1 MGKNNF
7 NSAVTEKKM
16 VGYLIV
22 GLFFSSLLVIYPLMW
37 PRLIYKVDLLGF
49 FTIMTPASI
58 VLFALA
64 GCCLK
69 LAELKS
75 ILKHNLFFTTAL
87 IIITGIILSHLFTV
101 KNIAPEDIAT
111 ALVWIAVPLFAL
123 LYYQYISRLLP
134 YFMAL
139 LWLLNCWQLVA
150 EQVWLWNSRMIG
162 VTGNNNWSAALMIV
176 STAFL
181 LRLLW
186 EKTARLKNKYRY
198 GYFATIALL
207 IMTISLIMLHQLYSK
222 GANIALL
229 VGGIITLLI
238 YYGKWQQRSFKV
250 MILIIGIIT
259 AGGLFFIIKS
269 DAFASFVAS
278 DVRLPLW
285 TGALNLALDNTINGV
300 SPVAFESSFAP
311 YLPIDYYLRGT
322 IAASRNSHPH
332 SHLLYFAASFGLF
345 ATIAWGWLI
354 LRPLALQS
362 SKQHQNSTSGG
373 RRIIYLFVF
382 WVLLLHGMVDLTI
395 FSWPCGYIFLIIVGL
410 LWHDCWQGDDK
421 NNKLGILWIRTG
433 ISVGLLLFGYGIY
446 IAYLN
451 GTSSYFNRQAL
462 IQLTS
467 GQPQTALQSC
477 DKSLAYKTTPQALYR
492 AAIISLFD
500 LKDPQLS
507 LGYLK
512 KFDQTPYQNYISN
525 NGTRARALCVM
536 RQPVEALPFFERES
550 KNYPIG
556 SLNWYFYYHTL
567 KMLKSEQAAKI
578 AKNNLLYSLEV
589 KGMTL
594 DDIPILLKNPQAD
607 IKFMESDGKSLI
619 IKRLRQQH

>member
-1 MGKNNF
+1 MDKDNL
-7 NSAVTEKKM
+7 NSAVTGGKIARD
-16 VGYLIV
+16 LLV
-22 GLFFSSLLVIYPLMW
+22 GLFFCSLLVIYPLMW

-58 VLFALA
+58 ALFALA

-69 LAELKS
+69 LSELKL
-75 ILKHNLFFTTAL
+75 ILKQNLFFTTAL
-87 IIITGIILSHLFTV
+87 MIIISIMLSHLFTV
-101 KNIAPEDIAT
+101 KHIAPEDIAT

-123 LYYQYISRLLP
+123 LYQRYMSELLP

-150 EQVWLWNSRMIG
+150 EQIWHWNSRMVG

-186 EKTARLKNKYRY
+186 EKTAGLKNKYRY
-198 GYFATIALL
+198 GYFTLSALL
-207 IMTISLIMLHQLYSK
+207 IMIVSIIMLYRLYSK
-222 GANIALL
+222 GANIALFAAA
-229 VGGIITLLI
+229 IMTLLI
-238 YYGKWQQRSFKV
+238 YYGKWQQRSFKI
-250 MILIIGIIT
+250 ILLIGGIVAT
-259 AGGLFFIIKS
+259 CCLFFIIKS
-269 DAFASFVAS
+269 DAFATFAAG

-285 TGALNLALDNTINGV
+285 TGALNMVLDNTINGV

-311 YLPIDYYLRGT
+311 YLPVDYYLRGV
-322 IAASRNSHPH
+322 IAASRNIHPH
-332 SHLLYFAASFGLF
+332 SHLLYFAASFGLI

-354 LRPLALQS
+354 LRPLVS
-362 SKQHQNSTSGG
+362 SKQYKDSTLKS
-373 RRIIYLFVF
+373 RRIIYIFAF
-382 WVLLLHGMVDLTI
+382 WVLLFHGMVDLTL

-410 LWHDCWQGDDK
+410 LWHNCWKVDQK
-421 NNKLGILWIRTG
+421 SSKLGILRT
-433 ISVGLLLFGYGIY
+433 IIASSLGLLLLGYGIY

-477 DKSLAYKTTPQALYR
+477 NKSLSYKTTPQALYR

-507 LGYLK
+507 LKYLE

-525 NGTRARALCVM
+525 NGVRARALCVV
-536 RQPVEALPFFERES
+536 RQPVKALPFFERES

-567 KMLKSEQAAKI
+567 KMLKSEQAAQI

-594 DDIPILLKNPQAD
+594 DDIPILIKNPQAD
-607 IKFMESDGKSLI
+607 IKFMESDGKDLV
-619 IKRLRQQH
+619 IKRLRQQN